1 MSTDHPT
8 EGKPRQKL
16 WTRDFTIITLGSVVS
31 MVGGTMTG
39 FAISIMVLDYTG
51 SILLY
56 ALFNICFQIPMLVCP
71 LLAGP
76 VLDRMS
82 RKKVIYS
89 LDFLS
94 SFVFL
99 VFYLV
104 MRNGWVSY
112 PFLLG
117 GTLLIG
123 AIDGVYTVAY
133 DSFYPNLITEGNYSR
148 AYSVSSMLWP
158 IAAMSTPIAAM
169 VYDRLGTVTPLFA
182 FNAMCFFTAACFER
196 TIRHQETH
204 MAKAPPADGMGPL
217 KRFRRDFREGVT

>member
-1 MSTDHPT
+1 MNEDHST
-8 EGKPRQKL
+8 EGKPQQKL

-51 SILLY
+51 STFLY

-82 RKKVIYS
+82 RKKVIYR

-104 MRNGWVSY
+104 MRSGWFSY
-112 PFLLG
+112 PFL
-117 GTLLIG
+117 
-123 AIDGVYTVAY
+123 
-133 DSFYPNLITEGNYSR
+133 R
-148 AYSVSSMLWP
+148 QRKMR
-158 IAAMSTPIAAM
+158 M
-169 VYDRLGTVTPLFA
+169 
-182 FNAMCFFTAACFER
+182 
-196 TIRHQETH
+196 QQ
-204 MAKAPPADGMGPL
+204 
-217 KRFRRDFREGVT
+217 DFRFILRRCSVDSRKVLQSAVGPRPRS